1 MGNSLIAMAIRN
13 ESLMHEA
20 LRIRRNGEVVRLA
33 ETGFDS
39 SDRERVRREHPEAF
53 WIVEVP
59 ITAVWDGIDEPPGR
73 SWYRD
78 PGRLAAHRE
87 RVRVSLETFVNGE
100 LEGLDEM
107 LRTGWFIIRRAR
119 ATITEF
125 VEGAGRGE
133 GGGVRSLGARQ
144 RLDRARAPAAPRQSG
159 GNSRW
164 RS

>member
-20 LRIRRNGEVVRLA
+20 LCVRRQGKVVRLA
-33 ETGFDS
+33 EAGIAS
-39 SDRERVRREHPEAF
+39 SDREWVRREHPDAF
-53 WIVEVP
+53 WVVEVP

-78 PGRLAAHRE
+78 PERLAAHRE
-87 RVRVSLETFVNGE
+87 RVRVSLESFVNGA

-125 VEGAGRGE
+125 VEVPDEAKVGE
-133 GGGVRSLGARQ
+133 
-144 RLDRARAPAAPRQSG
+144 
-159 GNSRW
+159 
-164 RS
+164 